1 MILEIETPPRRAARA
16 AARPRR
22 EPMPAWV
29 GGDALVTARE
39 AAALRRCSLATV
51 WRDVAAGRLPPPIY
65 LAPKRPRWRLADVL
79 PAAPTAEAER
89 IPAARAAADAETFR

>member
-22 EPMPAWV
+22 DPLPAWA
-29 GGDALVTARE
+29 GSDALITARE
-39 AAALRRCSLATV
+39 AAALRRCSIATI
-51 WRDVAAGRLPPPIY
+51 WRDVAAGRLPPPTY

-79 PAAPTAEAER
+79 PAAPEAER
-89 IPAARAAADAETFR
+89 APAARAAATAPAK